1 MSHSSISVLESRW
14 WHTGNHSVRD
24 LFSAISAIHYNNP
37 SASLYD
43 MFADK
48 HSLGAILNLR
58 AADNQTEVIYLAT
71 HGDQNNIGASARHV
85 ISRTEFRNQ
94 IVAAN
99 THSQIKGL
107 YLGTCLTGNKDTAD
121 FLFSAQTNLNW
132 IAGYRDSVDWI
143 DGSAI
148 DMIFFHKLTTLYVKN
163 KSKRKGKLT
172 PEELAHNAASEMLK
186 LVPGA
191 HTSYGFNMYFKS
203 NGNGVQAM
211 FL

>member
-1 MSHSSISVLESRW
+1 MSQSPVSVLESRW
-14 WHTGNHSVRD
+14 WQTGNHSVRD

-37 SASLYD
+37 AASLYD

-58 AADNQTEVIYLAT
+58 ATDKQTEVLYLAT
-71 HGDQNNIGASARHV
+71 HGDQNNIGAGASHV

-94 IVAAN
+94 LTTAN
-99 THSQIKGL
+99 SQSQIQGL
-107 YLGTCLTGNKDTAD
+107 YLGTCLTGNLDTAQ
-121 FLFSAQTNLNW
+121 FLFSAQTNLTW
-132 IAGYRDSVDWI
+132 IAGYRQSVDWI

-148 DMIFFHKLTTLYVKN
+148 DMIFFHKLTSLYLKN
-163 KSKRKGKLT
+163 KSKKKGKLT
-172 PEELAHNAASEMLK
+172 PEQLAHNAASEMLK

-191 HTSYGFNMYFKS
+191 HTRYGFNMYFKG

>member
-1 MSHSSISVLESRW
+1 MSNSPISVLEARW
-14 WHTGNHSVRD
+14 WSTGNHSVRD

-48 HSLGAILNLR
+48 HSLGAVLTVR
-58 AADNQTEVIYLAT
+58 ACDKQTEVLYLAT
-71 HGDQNNIGASARHV
+71 HGDQNNIGASGNNV

-94 IVAAN
+94 LAGAN
-99 THSQIKGL
+99 PNGQIKGL
-107 YLGTCLTGNKDTAD
+107 YLGTCLTGNLQTAQ
-121 FLFSAQTNLNW
+121 FLFDAQTHLTW

-148 DMIFFHKLTTLYVKN
+148 DMIFFHKLTSLYIKN

-172 PEELAHNAASEMLK
+172 PEQLAHNAASEMLK
-186 LVPGA
+186 LIPGA
-191 HTSYGFNMYFKS
+191 HTTYGFNMYFKS
-203 NGNGVQAM
+203 NGNAVQAM